1 MVDFVK
7 QCLVGRMVVGVLVGE
22 TNTTT
27 PALVL
32 FDTSQEEDIM
42 VSEEIIRYTSN
53 IPNHNNNSPL
63 NQTPLQPPPARPLA
77 NPRVFAIASPPLPQ
91 VGEYFDLVVS
101 HIVSPHQFYVQSHSS
116 LLTYKSLP
124 SQLAAHYTTNSPT
137 LSTTDLTPGS
147 CLALLE
153 SNTWHRARLVRSL
166 SSSVFILR
174 LLDTGRMVVASKE
187 MIRPLS
193 RQFGQLPSQAIKA
206 RLARVNF
213 RDNEVEWGE
222 ETVEWFRH
230 VALGK
235 GLVGLVEEKLGEEVV
250 FTMYDTTVQD
260 VDTVIN
266 TEMVALRLAMAT
278 K

>member
-116 LLTYKSLP
+116 LATYKSLS
-124 SQLAAHYTTNSPT
+124 SQLTAHYTTNSST
-137 LSTTDLTPGS
+137 LSATDLTPGS
-147 CLALLE
+147 CLALMDC
-153 SNTWHRARLVRSL
+153 NTWHRARLVRSL
-166 SSSVFILR
+166 SSSVFSLR
-174 LLDTGRMVVASKE
+174 LVDTGRLVVASKE
-187 MIRPLS
+187 MIRPLV
-193 RQFGQLPSQAIKA
+193 RLFGQLPTQAYRA
-206 RLARVNF
+206 RLARV
-213 RDNEVEWGE
+213 EVGGTDGKWGE
-222 ETVEWFRH
+222 EVEEWFKY

-235 GLVGLVEEKLGEEVV
+235 SLVGLVE
-250 FTMYDTTVQD
+250 D
-260 VDTVIN
+260 
-266 TEMVALRLAMAT
+266 
-278 K
+278 